1 VGDWRG
7 DEICGRSLRREDE
20 GRREGVRV
28 SCSVAVHAAAG
39 ARGVHF
45 RAADASFFHHQCA
58 LGLYSS
64 SNSSSERVAGASRD
78 KRP

>member
-39 ARGVHF
+39 ARGCQEWLVYVLFICLHCNMNWIWGF
-45 RAADASFFHHQCA
+45 LCFHQ
-58 LGLYSS
+58 
-64 SNSSSERVAGASRD
+64 
-78 KRP
+78 